1 MKGGAVFGGKK
12 SFPLVFDVL
21 GEGGGVCHQ
30 DWYQGRETAPCS
42 RLCMRVS
49 KRDTHTHME
58 SRICSEDGEAKCEFF
73 SLFASQAE
81 RWVGRV
87 VVMAFATVLPVAHRV
102 GWYVRHDS
110 FKLRQPAPS
119 VGNGAFSPC
128 LTVFC
133 CLGLLA
139 VSLTALRCTRD
150 GTDWS

>member
-1 MKGGAVFGGKK
+1 MKGLFPWCLTFWGRVEVFVIKTGIKGGKLHRAVGCVCV
-12 SFPLVFDVL
+12 FPS
-21 GEGGGVCHQ
+21 E
-30 DWYQGRETAPCS
+30 
-42 RLCMRVS
+42 
-49 KRDTHTHME
+49 THTHTE
-58 SRICSEDGEAKCEFF
+58 SWICSENGEAKCEFF

-139 VSLTALRCTRD
+139 VSLTALQCTRD